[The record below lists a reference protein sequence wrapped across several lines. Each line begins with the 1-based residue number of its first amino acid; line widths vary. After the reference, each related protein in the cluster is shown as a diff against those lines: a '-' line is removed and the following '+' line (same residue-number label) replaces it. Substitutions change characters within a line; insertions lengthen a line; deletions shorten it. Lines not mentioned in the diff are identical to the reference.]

1 MSKILFRKLNS
12 AIEQTGFDFG
22 PSAVNLFLNSPLGTE
37 HISSENLKI
46 LETRES
52 INQDIYSRIIF
63 QKIRL
68 IVQSLSSSKVSIS
81 KKSLLSNKLK
91 VISFEEVRD
100 IIRNSYKNQFE
111 LDGITKAALFS
122 SEKLKVNDYVKF
134 TKVNNLLIGSRMKL
148 LSNSKE
154 KLKTV
159 YEENELSK
167 IRVLEFMLELANN
180 PLEFW
185 PGFTAYKSIYSN
197 PNTTKGDYTDLM
209 LGDSFGVKIIDL
221 VETRSEDSLDSLES
235 SFPHTKIPGFK
246 IVAQRFDDHR
256 KRESLFKPGGLHYTL
271 TDMGFTNFPVEV
283 QVQGI
288 KSFIFDKFGKYSHDL
303 YSYRGKKS
311 SK

>member
-12 AIEQTGFDFG
+12 AIEQKGFDLG
-22 PSAVNLFLNSPLGTE
+22 PSAVNLILNGPLGTK
-37 HISSENLKI
+37 HISQYNLDI
-46 LETRES
+46 LTSRDS
-52 INQDIYSRIIF
+52 INNDIYSNIIF
-63 QKIRL
+63 QKTRL
-68 IVQSLSSSKVSIS
+68 IVQSLSSSKIS
-81 KKSLLSNKLK
+81 LPNKCLSTDKFK
-91 VISFEEVRD
+91 VIPFEQVRE
-100 IIRNSYKNQFE
+100 IIKTSYKNQFK
-111 LDGITKAALFS
+111 LDSTTKTALYS
-122 SEKLKVNDYVKF
+122 SEKLKENNYIKF
-134 TKVNNLLIGSRMKL
+134 IKVNNLLIGSRMKL
-148 LSNSKE
+148 LLNSKE

-167 IRVLEFMLELANN
+167 IGVLEFMLELANN